1 MEPIVS
7 AWFIYILS
15 IVDSIDSLIMS
26 FMILGIVFSV
36 LTTIIWSALFEDK
49 SDQEQFARFMARL
62 HYKRVLV
69 LTLFLIF
76 AAILFPSRNTLITM
90 YVADN
95 ITMDNINKV
104 GVSVDNIR
112 EIIKGDVIDILE
124 AIGNSETEVKND

>member
-15 IVDSIDSLIMS
+15 IVDSIDCLIMS

-49 SDQEQFARFMARL
+49 RDQEQFARFMARL